1 MRSISPEAV
10 GGTLV
15 IDTVLGAVLPMVVTI
30 LLGFVAAWHH
40 DFGAKDAPILNRM
53 VLVYAVPL
61 ALFAGT
67 VTTSRAQL
75 SQDIPLV
82 IALCVSIIGLY
93 GLVLLLCRW
102 TLRLPM
108 NISALAALTAAAPA
122 VPFVGPAILGDLFGS
137 SSAIPIAIASLVINL
152 TVVPVTL
159 LLLSLNA
166 IEGGSPGTSM
176 AAHQGNSPAN
186 HQLSQLSILTSK
198 LSETI
203 KEPIVWAPV
212 LGFVFVLAGLRIP
225 RIIVHSL
232 SMLGQASGGVALF
245 ASGIVLAAAPIKVS
259 GRVLSGVF
267 LKIILQP
274 ALVLVSLRWLG
285 YRNPIVNE
293 AVLTV
298 AIPCMPIVI
307 MFALKYHV
315 AESEAAS
322 AVLLSVIGS
331 VITMGIFLL
340 VTS

>member
-1 MRSISPEAV
+1 MLA
-10 GGTLV
+10 
-15 IDTVLGAVLPMVVTI
+15 TVLGAVLPMIVTV

-40 DFGAKDAPILNRM
+40 DFGSKDAPILNRM

-93 GLVLLLCRW
+93 GVVLLLCRW
-102 TLRLPM
+102 ALRLPM

-137 SSAIPIAIASLVINL
+137 ASAIPISIASLAINL
-152 TVVPVTL
+152 TVVPTTL

-166 IEGGSPGTSM
+166 AEGDSPGTALSAQRGKS
-176 AAHQGNSPAN
+176 AASRPG
-186 HQLSQLSILTSK
+186 SQLSILTAK

-212 LGFVFVLAGLRIP
+212 LGFAVVLAGLRIP
-225 RIIVHSL
+225 QIFVHSL

-245 ASGIVLAAAPIKVS
+245 ASGIVLAGAPIKVN
-259 GRVLSGVF
+259 GRVLSAVF

-274 ALVLVSLRWLG
+274 ALVLLAMRWLG

-293 AVLTV
+293 AVLTT
-298 AIPCMPIVI
+298 AIPCMPILI
-307 MFALKYHV
+307 MFAVKYHV
-315 AESEAAS
+315 AEAEAAS

-340 VTS
+340 LTP

>member
-1 MRSISPEAV
+1 MLA
-10 GGTLV
+10 
-15 IDTVLGAVLPMVVTI
+15 TVLGAVLPMVVTV

-40 DFGAKDAPILNRM
+40 DFGSKDAPILNRM

-93 GLVLLLCRW
+93 GAVLLLCRW

-137 SSAIPIAIASLVINL
+137 ASAIPISIASLVINL
-152 TVVPVTL
+152 TVVPATL

-166 IEGGSPGTSM
+166 AEGDSPGTGLG
-176 AAHQGNSPAN
+176 AQQGKAVASRPG
-186 HQLSQLSILTSK
+186 SQLSILTAK
-198 LSETI
+198 LGETI
-203 KEPIVWAPV
+203 KEPIVWAPI
-212 LGFVFVLAGLRIP
+212 LGFVVVLAGLHIP
-225 RIIVHSL
+225 QIVVHSL

-245 ASGIVLAAAPIKVS
+245 ASGIVLAGAPIKVN
-259 GRVLSGVF
+259 GRVLSAVF

-274 ALVLVSLRWLG
+274 ALVLLAMRWLG

-293 AVLTV
+293 AVLTT
-298 AIPCMPIVI
+298 AIPCMPILI
-307 MFALKYHV
+307 MFAVKYHV

-340 VTS
+340 LTS

>member
-1 MRSISPEAV
+1 
-10 GGTLV
+10 
-15 IDTVLGAVLPMVVTI
+15 MVVTV

-40 DFGAKDAPILNRM
+40 DFGPKDAPILNRM

-82 IALCVSIIGLY
+82 IALCVAIIGLY
-93 GLVLLLCRW
+93 GAILLLCRW
-102 TLRLPM
+102 ALRRPM

-137 SSAIPIAIASLVINL
+137 ASAIPIAIASLAINL
-152 TVVPVTL
+152 TVVPVTI
-159 LLLSLNA
+159 LLLSLYTE
-166 IEGGSPGTSM
+166 EGGPPGRSLATQQGE
-176 AAHQGNSPAN
+176 AAASRPGWQFSV
-186 HQLSQLSILTSK
+186 LTAK
-198 LSETI
+198 LAETV

-212 LGFVFVLAGLRIP
+212 LGFLFVLAGLRIP
-225 RIIVHSL
+225 QIIVHSL

-245 ASGIVLAAAPIKVS
+245 ASGIVLAAAPIKVNR
-259 GRVLSGVF
+259 RVLSGVF

-274 ALVLVSLRWLG
+274 VLVLLAMRWLG

-293 AVLTV
+293 AVLTT

-307 MFALKYHV
+307 MFAVKYHV

-340 VTS
+340 LTS

>member
-1 MRSISPEAV
+1 MLA
-10 GGTLV
+10 
-15 IDTVLGAVLPMVVTI
+15 TVLGAVLPMVVTL

-40 DFGAKDAPILNRM
+40 DFGSKDAPILNRM

-93 GLVLLLCRW
+93 GAVLLLCRW
-102 TLRLPM
+102 TLRLPT
-108 NISALAALTAAAPA
+108 NISALAALAAAAPA

-137 SSAIPIAIASLVINL
+137 ASAIPISIASLAINL
-152 TVVPVTL
+152 TVVPATL

-166 IEGGSPGTSM
+166 AEGDSPGTGLGAQRGKAVASRP
-176 AAHQGNSPAN
+176 G
-186 HQLSQLSILTSK
+186 SQLSIFTAK

-212 LGFVFVLAGLRIP
+212 LGFVVVLAGLRIP
-225 RIIVHSL
+225 QIFVHSL

-245 ASGIVLAAAPIKVS
+245 ASGIVLAGAPIKVN
-259 GRVLSGVF
+259 GRVLSAVF

-274 ALVLVSLRWLG
+274 ALVLLAMRWLG

-293 AVLTV
+293 AVLTT
-298 AIPCMPIVI
+298 AIPCMPILI
-307 MFALKYHV
+307 MFAVKYHV
-315 AESEAAS
+315 AEAEAAS

-340 VTS
+340 LTS

>member
-1 MRSISPEAV
+1 MLA
-10 GGTLV
+10 
-15 IDTVLGAVLPMVVTI
+15 TVLGAVLPMIVTV

-40 DFGAKDAPILNRM
+40 DFGSKDAPILNRM

-93 GLVLLLCRW
+93 AAVLLLCRW
-102 TLRLPM
+102 TFRLPM
-108 NISALAALTAAAPA
+108 NISALAALAAAAPA

-137 SSAIPIAIASLVINL
+137 ASAIPISIASLVINL
-152 TVVPVTL
+152 TVVPATL
-159 LLLSLNA
+159 LLLSLSA
-166 IEGGSPGTSM
+166 AEGNSPGTGLGAQQAVASRP
-176 AAHQGNSPAN
+176 G
-186 HQLSQLSILTSK
+186 SQLSILTAK
-198 LSETI
+198 LGETI

-212 LGFVFVLAGLRIP
+212 LGFVVVLAGLRIP
-225 RIIVHSL
+225 QIVVHSL

-245 ASGIVLAAAPIKVS
+245 ASGIVLAGAPIKVN
-259 GRVLSGVF
+259 GCVLSAVF

-274 ALVLVSLRWLG
+274 ALVLLAMRWLG
-285 YRNPIVNE
+285 YGNPIVNE
-293 AVLTV
+293 AVLTT
-298 AIPCMPIVI
+298 AIPCMPILI
-307 MFALKYHV
+307 MFAVKYHV
-315 AESEAAS
+315 AEAEAAS

-340 VTS
+340 LTP

>member
-1 MRSISPEAV
+1 M
-10 GGTLV
+10 
-15 IDTVLGAVLPMVVTI
+15 IDTILGAVLPMVVTI

-40 DFGAKDAPILNRM
+40 DFGPTDAPILNRM

-61 ALFAGT
+61 ALFSGT

-82 IALCVSIIGLY
+82 IALGVSIIGLY
-93 GLVLLLCRW
+93 AAVLLLCRW
-102 TLRLPM
+102 ILHLPM

-137 SSAIPIAIASLVINL
+137 SSAIPISIATLAINL

-159 LLLSLNA
+159 LLLSLNTV
-166 IEGGSPGTSM
+166 EGDSSGASVAAQQVNSM
-176 AAHQGNSPAN
+176 AMRPASR
-186 HQLSQLSILTSK
+186 LSVLTAK
-198 LSETI
+198 LAETV

-212 LGFVFVLAGLRIP
+212 LGFVFVLAGLHIP
-225 RIIVHSL
+225 QIIVHSL

-245 ASGIVLAAAPIKVS
+245 ASGIVLAAAPIKVT

-274 ALVLVSLRWLG
+274 ALVLVALRWLG

-293 AVLTV
+293 AVLTT

-340 VTS
+340 LTS

>member
-1 MRSISPEAV
+1 MIMLA
-10 GGTLV
+10 
-15 IDTVLGAVLPMVVTI
+15 TVLGAVLPMVVTV
-30 LLGFVAAWHH
+30 LLGFVAAWHQ
-40 DFGAKDAPILNRM
+40 DFGPKDAPILNRM

-82 IALCVSIIGLY
+82 IALCVAIIGLY
-93 GLVLLLCRW
+93 GAILLLCRW
-102 TLRLPM
+102 ALRLPM
-108 NISALAALTAAAPA
+108 NISALAALAAAAPA

-137 SSAIPIAIASLVINL
+137 SSAIPIAIASLAINL
-152 TVVPVTL
+152 AVVPVTI
-159 LLLSLNA
+159 LSLSLSTE
-166 IEGGSPGTSM
+166 EGGQPGKSVADQRGE
-176 AAHQGNSPAN
+176 AAASRSGSH
-186 HQLSQLSILTSK
+186 LSVLTAK
-198 LSETI
+198 LAETV

-225 RIIVHSL
+225 QIIVHSL

-245 ASGIVLAAAPIKVS
+245 ASGIVLAAAPIKVN
-259 GRVLSGVF
+259 GRVLSVVF

-274 ALVLVSLRWLG
+274 ALVLLAMRWLG

-293 AVLTV
+293 AVLTT
-298 AIPCMPIVI
+298 AIPCMPVVI
-307 MFALKYHV
+307 MLAVKYHV

-322 AVLLSVIGS
+322 AVLLSVSGS

-340 VTS
+340 LTS

>member
-1 MRSISPEAV
+1 MLA
-10 GGTLV
+10 
-15 IDTVLGAVLPMVVTI
+15 TVLGAVLPMVVTV

-40 DFGAKDAPILNRM
+40 DFGSKDAPILNRM

-93 GLVLLLCRW
+93 GAVLLLCRW

-108 NISALAALTAAAPA
+108 NISALAALAAAAPA

-137 SSAIPIAIASLVINL
+137 ASAIPISIASLVINL
-152 TVVPVTL
+152 TVVPATL
-159 LLLSLNA
+159 LFLSLSA
-166 IEGGSPGTSM
+166 AEGGSPGTGSG
-176 AAHQGNSPAN
+176 AQQGNAVASRPG
-186 HQLSQLSILTSK
+186 SQLSILTAK
-198 LSETI
+198 LGETI

-212 LGFVFVLAGLRIP
+212 LGFLFVLAGLRVPQIL
-225 RIIVHSL
+225 VHSL

-245 ASGIVLAAAPIKVS
+245 ASGIVLAAAPIKVN
-259 GRVLSGVF
+259 GRVLSAVF
-267 LKIILQP
+267 LKIVLQP
-274 ALVLVSLRWLG
+274 ALVLLALRRLG

-293 AVLTV
+293 AVLTT

-307 MFALKYHV
+307 MFAVKYRI

-340 VTS
+340 LTS

>member
-1 MRSISPEAV
+1 
-10 GGTLV
+10 
-15 IDTVLGAVLPMVVTI
+15 MVVTV

-40 DFGAKDAPILNRM
+40 DFGPKDAPILNRM

-82 IALCVSIIGLY
+82 IALCVAIIGLY
-93 GLVLLLCRW
+93 GAILLLCRW
-102 TLRLPM
+102 ALRLPM

-137 SSAIPIAIASLVINL
+137 SSAIPIAIASLAINL
-152 TVVPVTL
+152 TVVPVTIL
-159 LLLSLNA
+159 FLSLNTE
-166 IEGGSPGTSM
+166 EGGPPGRSL
-176 AAHQGNSPAN
+176 AAQQGEVAASRPG
-186 HQLSQLSILTSK
+186 SQFSVLTAK
-198 LSETI
+198 LAETV

-212 LGFVFVLAGLRIP
+212 LGFLFVLAGLRIP
-225 RIIVHSL
+225 QIIVHSL

-259 GRVLSGVF
+259 RRVLSGVF

-274 ALVLVSLRWLG
+274 VLVLLAMRWLG

-293 AVLTV
+293 AVLTT

-307 MFALKYHV
+307 MFAVKYRI

-340 VTS
+340 LTS

>member
-1 MRSISPEAV
+1 
-10 GGTLV
+10 
-15 IDTVLGAVLPMVVTI
+15 MVVTV

-40 DFGAKDAPILNRM
+40 DFGPKDAPILNRM

-82 IALCVSIIGLY
+82 IALCVAIIGLY
-93 GLVLLLCRW
+93 GAILLLCRW
-102 TLRLPM
+102 ALRLPM

-137 SSAIPIAIASLVINL
+137 SSAIPIAIASLAINL
-152 TVVPVTL
+152 TVVPATL
-159 LLLSLNA
+159 LLLSLNTE
-166 IEGGSPGTSM
+166 EGGAPGRSL
-176 AAHQGNSPAN
+176 AAQQGEAAASRPG
-186 HQLSQLSILTSK
+186 SQYSVLTAK
-198 LSETI
+198 LAETV

-212 LGFVFVLAGLRIP
+212 LGFLFVLAGLRIP
-225 RIIVHSL
+225 QIIVHSL

-245 ASGIVLAAAPIKVS
+245 ASGIVLAAAPIKVNR
-259 GRVLSGVF
+259 RVLSGVF

-274 ALVLVSLRWLG
+274 ALVLLAMRWLG

-293 AVLTV
+293 AVLTT
-298 AIPCMPIVI
+298 AIPCMPILI
-307 MFALKYHV
+307 MFAVKYHV
-315 AESEAAS
+315 AEAEAAS

-340 VTS
+340 LTP

>member
-1 MRSISPEAV
+1 MLA
-10 GGTLV
+10 
-15 IDTVLGAVLPMVVTI
+15 TVLGAVLPMVVTV

-40 DFGAKDAPILNRM
+40 DFGPKDAPILNRM

-82 IALCVSIIGLY
+82 IALCVAIIGMY
-93 GLVLLLCRW
+93 GVVLLFCRGFF
-102 TLRLPM
+102 RLPM
-108 NISALAALTAAAPA
+108 NISALGALSAAAPA

-152 TVVPVTL
+152 TVVPVTIL
-159 LLLSLNA
+159 LLTLNA
-166 IEGGSPGTSM
+166 AVGSSQETR
-176 AAHQGNSPAN
+176 PA
-186 HQLSQLSILTSK
+186 SQVSAFRTK
-198 LSETI
+198 LVDTVR
-203 KEPIVWAPV
+203 EPIVWAPI

-225 RIIVHSL
+225 QLFVHSL

-245 ASGIVLAAAPIKVS
+245 ACGIVLAAAPIKVNR
-259 GRVLSGVF
+259 RVLWAVF
-267 LKIILQP
+267 LKIIMQP
-274 ALVLVSLRWLG
+274 ALVLLGLRGLG

-293 AVLTV
+293 AVLTT

-322 AVLLSVIGS
+322 AMLFSVIGS
-331 VITMGIFLL
+331 VITLGIFLVL
-340 VTS
+340 TS